1 MHFGLKNV
9 PANFQRNI
17 DDCFKGTE
25 EYLATY
31 IDDIMIF
38 SETEG
43 EHGKHLGYFL
53 DICEQEILVLFS
65 EKIKIRVPQIDFMGV
80 IIGGRIELQLNI
92 IQSIACFLDEKLH
105 HRKDC
110 SPGSVS

>member
-65 EKIKIRVPQIDFMGV
+65 EKIKIGVPQIDFMGV